1 MRKAV
6 NANKKS
12 LGGAK
17 PALQARSKRTRD
29 AILKAVADALEGG
42 ALEKASVQD
51 LARAAGVSIGAFYG
65 RFDSKDTAIAA
76 LFDERRTRLAKKLTA
91 LCERA
96 GAIEEWAQQA
106 VAIAMDHAKTNRS
119 LIAWAA
125 RSEPAVARMK
135 ENARADSLALADAF
149 RKTLQRTVPELS
161 EDDAAS
167 AAGFCIALVGGMTRD
182 AAVFSASLLGA
193 KPMRAWFEQSLAD
206 SIVSFIHSK
215 TRSSAS
221 KPRS

>member
-1 MRKAV
+1 M
-6 NANKKS
+6 NAGNQS
-12 LGGAK
+12 LGEAK

-29 AILKAVADALEGG
+29 AILKAVADALEDG
-42 ALEKASVQD
+42 ALEKASVQE

-76 LFDERRTRLAKKLTA
+76 LFDERRTKLTKKLTA

-96 GAIEEWAQQA
+96 DSIDEWAQQA
-106 VAIAMDHAKTNRS
+106 VAIAMAHAKSNRS

-125 RSEPAVARMK
+125 RSDPALDRMK
-135 ENARADSLALADAF
+135 DSARADSIGLADAF
-149 RKTLQRTVPELS
+149 RKTLQRTAPELS

-193 KPMRAWFEQSLAD
+193 KPMRAWFEESLAD

-215 TRSSAS
+215 TPRSAR